1 MNLSKL
7 QLSIINE
14 LLKHE
19 PNPILKKDLPKYLG
33 ATIGKIKS
41 EGLDPLIQGNIIKLE
56 LVKAKE
62 YDNDSQGN
70 ALGIYNIKLDQ
81 GISFSNFKFLSEIL
95 LESKESKYL
104 YLDSSFLEKL
114 CIKFKKDIS
123 HSRKKITKLGTD
135 PRFLSLA
142 RNERKPFLALL
153 VICPEKFDKDGVE
166 FRHLLFDMFEIHGDE
181 WGEESE
187 FGTELLNQTIGNLH
201 IGIEEM
207 EKFEEMVDKEG
218 IAKFVQRQRKE

>member
-1 MNLSKL
+1 M
-7 QLSIINE
+7 E
-14 LLKHE
+14 LEKVKE
-19 PNPILKKDLPKYLG
+19 NGND
-33 ATIGKIKS
+33 
-41 EGLDPLIQGNIIKLE
+41 DQGNSNEIC
-56 LVKAKE
+56 
-62 YDNDSQGN
+62 
-70 ALGIYNIKLDQ
+70 NIKLDQ
-81 GISFSNFKFLSEIL
+81 EISFTNFKFLSEIL